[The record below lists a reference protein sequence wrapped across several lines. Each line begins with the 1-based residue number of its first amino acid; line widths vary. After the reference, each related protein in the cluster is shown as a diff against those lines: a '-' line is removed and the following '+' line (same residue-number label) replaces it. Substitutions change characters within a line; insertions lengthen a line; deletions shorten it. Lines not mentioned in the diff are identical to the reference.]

1 MRGCANMTRR
11 RSYFQLGGTI
21 VSMICLDALASPLPT
36 LLAMRVLSGVG
47 PELAPVAHMCI
58 PAHQTL
64 KADRGA
70 QLPRQMDTLHQQESK
85 WFWINLVPTLH
96 IESQEDRTPP
106 LKLLQSI
113 HRCMCGS
120 V

>member
-11 RSYFQLGGTI
+11 RNYFHLGGTI

-47 PELAPVAHMCI
+47 PELAPVAHTCI
-58 PAHQTL
+58 PEHQTL

-70 QLPRQMDTLHQQESK
+70 QLPRQMETLQQESK

-96 IESQEDRTPP
+96 IESQEDAMTPP
-106 LKLLQSI
+106 LKLIQSM
-113 HRCMCGS
+113 HGCMCGS